1 MIVDSKDWNREI
13 DDAYRRQFEGIDP
26 DDHAA
31 RKEIM
36 QPIIDEL
43 AVLEQE
49 NQETNKVRS
58 ALSRVRRC
66 KEQFVNMVSLIVRL
80 ADLYVLT

>member
-1 MIVDSKDWNREI
+1 MHDWSKEI
-13 DDAYRRQFEGIDP
+13 DVAYKQLFEGIDP

-31 RKEIM
+31 RKDIM

-43 AVLEQE
+43 AVFEEEHQE
-49 NQETNKVRS
+49 VNKVRS

-66 KEQFVNMVSLIVRL
+66 KEQFVNMVSRIL
-80 ADLYVLT
+80 